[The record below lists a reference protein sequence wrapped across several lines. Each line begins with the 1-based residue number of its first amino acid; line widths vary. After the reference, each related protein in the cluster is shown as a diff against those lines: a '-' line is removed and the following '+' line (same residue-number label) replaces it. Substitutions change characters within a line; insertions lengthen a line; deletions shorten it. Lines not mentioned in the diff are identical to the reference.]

1 MVCVALAGLLHRSGQ
16 AISAGW
22 YNDMKT
28 LLAVAIGGAVGA
40 IGRHLVASQVT
51 KIFGTGFPLGTLTV
65 NVIGSFVM
73 GCLVETMAL
82 AWSPSPELRALLAVG
97 FLGAFTTFST
107 FSMEVVLL
115 VDRGQYV
122 EAAAYVLTSVV
133 FSVGGL
139 FFGLHLVRTV
149 IA

>member
-1 MVCVALAGLLHRSGQ
+1 
-16 AISAGW
+16 
-22 YNDMKT
+22 MKT
-28 LLAVAIGGAVGA
+28 LLAIALGGAVGA
-40 IGRHLVASQVT
+40 VGRHLVASQVT
-51 KIFGTGFPLGTLTV
+51 HIFGTGFPLGTLTV

-97 FLGAFTTFST
+97 FLGGFTTFST

>member
-1 MVCVALAGLLHRSGQ
+1 
-16 AISAGW
+16 
-22 YNDMKT
+22 MKT

-73 GCLVETMAL
+73 GCLIETMAL
-82 AWSPSPELRALLAVG
+82 AWSPAPEFRAFLTVG
-97 FLGAFTTFST
+97 MLGAFTTFST

-115 VDRGQYV
+115 AGRGQYV
-122 EAAAYVLTSVV
+122 EVAAYVLASVAL
-133 FSVGGL
+133 SVGGL
-139 FFGLHLVRTV
+139 LLGLHLVRTV